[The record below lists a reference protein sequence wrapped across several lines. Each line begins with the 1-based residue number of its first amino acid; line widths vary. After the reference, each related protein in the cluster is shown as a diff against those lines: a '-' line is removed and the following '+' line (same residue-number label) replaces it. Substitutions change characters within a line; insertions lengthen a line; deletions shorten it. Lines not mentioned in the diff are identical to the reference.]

1 MKFFFEKIKKSKE
14 KISKIKEKKLKKT
27 KKRDNH
33 LSLFIIIIT
42 KY

>member
-14 KISKIKEKKLKKT
+14 KISKIKEKKIEEN